1 MRTPSGLYRTT
12 PKIYTCEMGACPQ
25 CGQALVETSYLNG
38 LKTVQK
44 MDEVSTIAYRPKC
57 CLNADCEG
65 PKNNWPSAS
74 WQSIAPKYSIF
85 GYDVIAQIGWER
97 QKGRMD
103 FGRLHANLSGR
114 IRISESQVRYL
125 YQQRYLPLLACH
137 ERQHLS
143 ELEALGRQGG
153 LLLGLDGLMPE
164 GGEPQLWVIRELQTG
179 WTLRSGWMN
188 SQEEVAFVA
197 FMQPI
202 ADLGLPVIAVMSDKQ
217 RGLLPAVKAVFPT
230 ALHGFC
236 QVHYLD
242 NAAEPVAAAD
252 EQMKIELRQG
262 VRAEVGDLIRQKQAE
277 KPTTL
282 VVTGIL
288 PSLLP
293 AVPEQPATLE
303 PAATVERE
311 RETIVQDILA
321 RVRYLL
327 TLKGRPPF
335 RLAGIEMFARL
346 QEVVVC
352 LQTLIKHQPE
362 PRLLQLLT
370 GLQKSLAATQPTY
383 VELCQ
388 AATWLADLA
397 NTLDPDGKPIRT
409 AEQVQSEWLACLTQ
423 IETQANLSPRLLE
436 FSTKIS
442 KVSRSYAPGLF
453 HTYDTPA
460 MPRTNNDRESEFRR
474 LRQRLLRTTGQTGAT
489 RRLLLRQGAWE
500 LIPGLPSLAETTAAI
515 SHVEYDEFLQER
527 QRVRIH
533 RAPFRLHTRSVR
545 QSEIQLKKLIQ
556 RWNALPT
563 SPIPK

>member
-1 MRTPSGLYRTT
+1 MRTPSGLYRTMPT
-12 PKIYTCEMGACPQ
+12 IYTCEMSECSQ
-25 CGQALVETSYLNG
+25 CGQELVEMSYLNG

-44 MDEVSTIAYRPKC
+44 MNEVSTIAYRPKR
-57 CLNADCEG
+57 CLNTACEG
-65 PKNNWPSAS
+65 TKISWPCAS

-103 FGRLHANLSGR
+103 FGALHANLSGR
-114 IRISESQVRYL
+114 IQISESQVRYL

-188 SQEEVAFVA
+188 SQDEAAFVA
-197 FMQPI
+197 FLQPI
-202 ADLGLPVIAVMSDKQ
+202 ADLGLPVMAVMSDKQ
-217 RGLLPAVKAVFPT
+217 RGLLPAVKVVFPT
-230 ALHGFC
+230 ARHGFC

-262 VRAEVGDLIRQKQAE
+262 VRAEVGALIRQKQAE
-277 KPTTL
+277 KPTTP
-282 VVTGIL
+282 VVTGML
-288 PSLLP
+288 PSP
-293 AVPEQPATLE
+293 V
-303 PAATVERE
+303 PAAPAQSVTPEPEAAVEQE

-335 RLAGIEMFARL
+335 RLAGIEMFTRL
-346 QEVVVC
+346 QELVVC
-352 LQTLIKHQPE
+352 LQALLAHQPE
-362 PRLLQLLT
+362 PRLHQLLT
-370 GLQKSLAATQPTY
+370 GLQKALAATQPTY
-383 VELCQ
+383 LELSQ

-397 NTLDPDGKPIRT
+397 HTLDPDGKPPRT
-409 AEQVQSEWLACLTQ
+409 GEQVHAEWLACLTH
-423 IETQANLSPRLLE
+423 IETQANLSPRLQE
-436 FSTKIS
+436 FSAKIS
-442 KVSRSYAPGLF
+442 KVSQSYAPGLF
-453 HTYDTPA
+453 HTYDIPA
-460 MPRTNNDRESEFRR
+460 LPRTNNDRESEFRR

-489 RRLLLRQGAWE
+489 KRLLLRQGAWE
-500 LIPGLPSLAETTAAI
+500 LIPGFPSLAETTAAI
-515 SHVEYDEFLQER
+515 SHVEYDQFLQER

-533 RAPFRLHTRSVR
+533 RSPFRLHTRSVQ
-545 QSEIQLKKLIQ
+545 QSERQLKQLIQ
-556 RWNALPT
+556 RWKALPA
-563 SPIPK
+563 SYVP